1 VQEGLP
7 QTNPEEYR
15 PFERKLGEFP
25 AWVSATRAVLIAFC
39 MTFFSL
45 FDVPVFWPILLV
57 YFFALF
63 GLTMRNQIAQMIK
76 YRYNPFNFWGG
87 KKQYGGGKGGG
98 KKGGGGGGGGGG
110 APVTGAAEA
119 MFKGSS
125 SSAGVTLR

>member
-1 VQEGLP
+1 MGMGGGDREGEEVRRAPSSSHTPSRRRLSPPHSPFPHTHTPLFVLQLDPEVQEGLP

-25 AWVSATRAVLIAFC
+25 AWVNAARAVLVAFF

-57 YFFALF
+57 YFIALF

-76 YRYNPFNFWGG
+76 YR
-87 KKQYGGGKGGG
+87 
-98 KKGGGGGGGGGG
+98 
-110 APVTGAAEA
+110 
-119 MFKGSS
+119 
-125 SSAGVTLR
+125 